1 MATVAPALAPG
12 AKPKPSPATNKP
24 FVLVPLYIYPSPTAW
39 EPLWVAVDSH
49 PELDFLVVV
58 NPNNGPGPDMLPDAN
73 YIEVLARLTAA
84 PNVKVIGYVHCS
96 YGKRLLDELVA
107 EVSAYRG
114 WTHASERRE
123 DGKVCLF
130 LCSILCSQA
139 ADRSVQAIVV
149 DGIFFDEVPSSTVFV
164 QYMTSLAN
172 ATKTILN
179 RNPAP
184 EDTGNDDADERD
196 EPGDVSAAE
205 LESASPTSAA
215 SPVSPRAP
223 AAASSSKLA
232 APSPAPRSSAIVIY
246 NPGVVVDPIFYLAAD
261 YIVAFENASR
271 QWNAPAVTQGF
282 KRLPRPLR
290 EKSIAV
296 AHSAAGGSV
305 EIGQLSKKCFELG
318 CRGQFITT
326 RPGYEDWCPSWAEFV
341 KDMSRRAAG

>member
-1 MATVAPALAPG
+1 MATVAPG
-12 AKPKPSPATNKP
+12 AKPTPRHRHRPATNKP

-39 EPLWVAVDSH
+39 DPLYVATEAH

-58 NPNNGPGPDMLPDAN
+58 NPNNGPGADMLPDAN
-73 YIEVLARLTAA
+73 YMEALASLTAA
-84 PNVKVIGYVHCS
+84 HNVKVIGYVHCS

-123 DGKVCLF
+123 DAK
-130 LCSILCSQA
+130 
-139 ADRSVQAIVV
+139 AIVV

-184 EDTGNDDADERD
+184 EEEEEEEEEAGDDADESGEAND
-196 EPGDVSAAE
+196 ASAAR
-205 LESASPTSAA
+205 ADWDSPTSTA
-215 SPVSPRAP
+215 SPASPRAP
-223 AAASSSKLA
+223 AAASSATATATATA
-232 APSPAPRSSAIVIY
+232 APSAPPNSTAIVIY

-261 YIVAFENASR
+261 YIVAFENASQ
-271 QWNAPAVTQGF
+271 QWNAPGVTQGF
-282 KRLPRPLR
+282 ARLPRSLR

-296 AHSAAGGSV
+296 AHSAAGGFV
-305 EIGQLSKKCFELG
+305 EIGQLSRKCFELG
-318 CRGQFITT
+318 CPGQFITT
-326 RPGYEDWCPSWAEFV
+326 RAGYEDWCPSWPEFV
-341 KDMSRRAAG
+341 RDMSRRTAGCLGN